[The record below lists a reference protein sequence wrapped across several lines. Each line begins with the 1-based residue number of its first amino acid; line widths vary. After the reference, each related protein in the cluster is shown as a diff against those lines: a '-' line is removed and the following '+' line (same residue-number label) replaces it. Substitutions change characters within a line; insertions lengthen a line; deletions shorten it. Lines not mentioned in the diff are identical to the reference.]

1 MIFKSPFQPKPF
13 SDSKKLRIHWNNNT
27 ERRQSKVDSQSL
39 KKLLGI
45 FCPYLNYMH
54 FIGSQVFIFLLL
66 NNHKYVIYTL
76 SILSFFHYITS
87 NLISCGSVQS
97 FQLSL
102 SQKLFCNKQSLIL
115 WQVDLLWAVVLQIS
129 LLKCL
134 QCYMRAS
141 KRGEPK

>member
-1 MIFKSPFQPKPF
+1 
-13 SDSKKLRIHWNNNT
+13 
-27 ERRQSKVDSQSL
+27 
-39 KKLLGI
+39 
-45 FCPYLNYMH
+45 MH

-115 WQVDLLWAVVLQIS
+115 WQVDLL
-129 LLKCL
+129 
-134 QCYMRAS
+134 
-141 KRGEPK
+141 